1 MMSWLHVGQ
10 TRRSE
15 KVIILRFT
23 FGFCDSQTRSAIHKH
38 TSAIHKKRKD
48 VVICDSRPFEHRLDI
63 SHPDPMQIRVHRRP
77 PERPIRRGWDHQL
90 FVNDGLACDQVA
102 GALVAAWIK
111 SRASMMHIEFKQSF
125 GPSAHYAED
134 RKLATL
140 EYKGGR
146 CLAKR

>member
-1 MMSWLHVGQ
+1 
-10 TRRSE
+10 
-15 KVIILRFT
+15 
-23 FGFCDSQTRSAIHKH
+23 
-38 TSAIHKKRKD
+38 
-48 VVICDSRPFEHRLDI
+48 
-63 SHPDPMQIRVHRRP
+63 MQIRVHRRP